1 MCGGVRSDG
10 DMCVPFVGHRSS
22 MPSSTAAEIVHHTQM
37 EGLGEVVRK
46 RINVGKYFLSQE

>member
-22 MPSSTAAEIVHHTQM
+22 MPSSTAAEMVHHTQM